1 MRVPPPVLVVRTD
14 DPGTERKRAM
24 MMGVRIW
31 MLVDLEPGY
40 ERLHEGER
48 IEATT
53 QWCRP
58 EMLPAEVVS
67 WDVPVHVE
75 RVAANRPG
83 EYDWVA
89 HSNGHLS
96 ALLSG
101 WKESEGPTAISGC
114 LMYDRYLHLFH
125 HIVPRTR
132 GRILRRAV
140 ITQEANRIP
149 TPHGGYSVNPSGP
162 PTFTERGDVPS
173 DRTVTWDCVELDTD
187 AE

>member
-1 MRVPPPVLVVRTD
+1 MRVVRTED
-14 DPGTERKRAM
+14 HVTERKRVM

-40 ERLHEGER
+40 ERLHVGDR

-58 EMLPAEVVS
+58 ETLPAEVVS

-114 LMYDRYLHLFH
+114 LMYDRYLHLCH
-125 HIVPRTR
+125 HIAPTTR
-132 GRILRRAV
+132 GRIIRRAV
-140 ITQEANRIP
+140 ITQAANRIP
-149 TPHGGYSVNPSGP
+149 TPTQGAYSVNPSGP
-162 PTFTERGDVPS
+162 PSFTERGDVPS

-187 AE
+187 AD